1 MWYHCPKLEA
11 QTQRFAFLKN
21 DDFSKNHPSYPH
33 VVSPDYQVNRIQP
46 FIYPQHRTPLLKKL
60 FVGNLP
66 SDATE
71 ASVLALFSQFGKVR
85 SIELVTDLFNG
96 RCKGFGFIGMEGHE
110 ARAAIAK
117 LDGFMYGEKPLKVN
131 FEDSSGK
138 KGKRR

>member
-1 MWYHCPKLEA
+1 MVYYPPYPTPALYARIAALIPCNLFYS
-11 QTQRFAFLKN
+11 QR
-21 DDFSKNHPSYPH
+21 
-33 VVSPDYQVNRIQP
+33 
-46 FIYPQHRTPLLKKL
+46 RTPLLKKL

-66 SDATE
+66 GDATE

-85 SIELVTDLFNG
+85 SLELVTDLFNG

-117 LDGFMYGEKPLKVN
+117 LDGFMYGDKPLKVN